1 MPTIP
6 PKQDPRST
14 LPDLARIQET
24 LAPKRH
30 KLQPG
35 YQPET
40 CRDQLRGAW
49 YGLFAGSLWGRKV
62 KPFTRQKAGKIALS
76 EQDYSCTEQDFAS
89 PLAAHVTTD
98 AAIATHVLLREKG
111 FAFQS
116 GDVLA
121 QWLAGFPYGS
131 VEGAN
136 RVAYRNAV
144 LGLSPPET
152 ATRDNPYGEDLGAM
166 LRGCV
171 WGFPWQGAPTSAAA
185 MAWRDARA
193 SHTENGLY
201 AAMFFAALLAAASAT
216 ATMETAVEAALDE
229 IPPSSLLHETLTA
242 LLRDFTSGAKPD
254 DLLDTVHNAYD
265 ETDAFQRRLAI
276 TNAAVAVIAML
287 GSSYHAGKAIRLA
300 SRGGFC
306 ASYNAAAAGAV
317 VGMMTGASHIEQP
330 LKEPLAGGI
339 PTTLNH
345 CGRVFVDDLVSHT
358 IDQMGLVIR
367 AKPLLRDYAVFSP
380 PAKSPGS

>member
-1 MPTIP
+1 MPTIL
-6 PKQDPRST
+6 PKQDSQSE
-14 LPDLARIQET
+14 LFDLAWIQET

-30 KLQPG
+30 NLQPG

-49 YGLFAGSLWGRKV
+49 LGLFAGSLWGRKAETF
-62 KPFTRQKAGKIALS
+62 PRDKAEKIALPGQEMPCA
-76 EQDYSCTEQDFAS
+76 EQEFAS

-98 AAIATHVLLREKG
+98 SAIATHVLLREKG

-144 LGLSPPET
+144 RGLLPPET
-152 ATRDNPYGEDLGAM
+152 ATFDNPYGEDLGTM

-171 WGFPWQGAPTSAAA
+171 WGFPWQGAPASAAA

-216 ATMETAVEAALDE
+216 ATLTTAVEAALDE

-242 LLRDFTSGAKPD
+242 LLRDYNSGAKPEE
-254 DLLDTVHNAYD
+254 LLDTIHNTYD

-276 TNAAVAVIAML
+276 PNAAVAVVAVL
-287 GSSYHAGKAIRLA
+287 GSSYHVGKAIRLA

-306 ASYNAAAAGAV
+306 ASYSAAAAGTV
-317 VGMMTGASHIEQP
+317 VGMMTGASQIEPP
-330 LKEPLAGGI
+330 LKEPFSGGI

-345 CGRVFVDDLVSHT
+345 CRRVFVEDLVSHT
-358 IDQMGLVIR
+358 IDKMGLIIK
-367 AKPLLRDYAVFSP
+367 AKPLLRDYTVFSP
-380 PAKSPGS
+380 PNKSPGS